1 MLALAGAS
9 YLGQLQSHVY
19 STGKFYDIWRT
30 KQIINKFSDLGQGLQ
45 DIGDGISVVGYA
57 LTATGVFAE
66 VGVPLAGIGNGIS
79 LGGTVISTAAASAQ
93 LYYGNDVSKNG
104 FKITKAFAVYGA
116 GKVAQRYINKVPG
129 LEPTLKNVDGE
140 DVMNLG
146 SQILRQN
153 ISLKIMGID
162 RYIDAKTDKE

>member
-1 MLALAGAS
+1 
-9 YLGQLQSHVY
+9 
-19 STGKFYDIWRT
+19 
-30 KQIINKFSDLGQGLQ
+30 
-45 DIGDGISVVGYA
+45 
-57 LTATGVFAE
+57 
-66 VGVPLAGIGNGIS
+66 
-79 LGGTVISTAAASAQ
+79 